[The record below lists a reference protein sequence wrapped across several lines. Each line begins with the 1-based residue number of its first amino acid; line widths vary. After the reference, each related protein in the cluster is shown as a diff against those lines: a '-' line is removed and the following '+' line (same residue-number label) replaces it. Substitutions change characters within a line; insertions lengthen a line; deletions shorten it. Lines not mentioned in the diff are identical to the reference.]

1 MTDEPKSPP
10 PDSSDT
16 QASES
21 DDTSRAGKTAPARD
35 TKAPGSPEA
44 AADSGTIPPPPD
56 ADLPRPSP
64 ESQAAQTGKAPSGT
78 SDSGTTVPAA
88 SAETQTGETETA
100 SKAAP
105 SARPKPP
112 SAPPANETPEEKK
125 ARLERI
131 IAEAKAKKEAA
142 AAAAA
147 QTEGGEPKA
156 AASAEASTTEGA
168 EVSTKAGAETAPGEG
183 GEASATP
190 SARPPGGKS
199 PEVGDPLKSPSQ
211 ADLERAAKI
220 AEAKARAA
228 ALKEAAA
235 GKSPAAT
242 PGAARTPATPGA
254 AKTPAAASAAGAGV
268 PKPPVKKKDEGP
280 KPADASD
287 HPLVKRLRE
296 KLGEAVTG
304 AFTFLGQLSIH
315 VRSDSVVEAC
325 RALRDDAETPFNYL
339 SDLTCVHWPERDDAP
354 FELVYNLYSISK
366 NERVR
371 VKSAAGEDGI
381 ESVTS
386 VWPTANWMEREV
398 YDLFGIRFGNH
409 PDLRRLLLPKD
420 WDGHPLRKD
429 YPLEFM
435 ENEWTT
441 RHLPIFDEV
450 QREQLAQ
457 RRAYGLEIL
466 QTPDERRL
474 RELFRDGRDPLPKE
488 HK

>member
-1 MTDEPKSPP
+1 MTDEPKTPP
-10 PDSSDT
+10 RSTDT

-21 DDTSRAGKTAPARD
+21 DDTSRAAKTISNADDKAR
-35 TKAPGSPEA
+35 GSAEA
-44 AADSGTIPPPPD
+44 TAGTLPPPPD
-56 ADLPRPSP
+56 ADLPRPTP
-64 ESQAAQTGKAPSGT
+64 ESQAALTGKAPSGSST
-78 SDSGTTVPAA
+78 SGTTVPAA
-88 SAETQTGETETA
+88 GGEIEAATT
-100 SKAAP
+100 AP
-105 SARPKPP
+105 SAKPRPA
-112 SAPPANETPEEKK
+112 SAPPNETPEEKK

-142 AAAAA
+142 AAQA
-147 QTEGGEPKA
+147 EGGEQRPA
-156 AASAEASTTEGA
+156 ARAEAATTEGTKT
-168 EVSTKAGAETAPGEG
+168 STKEGAETASAAG
-183 GEASATP
+183 GEAAASP

-199 PEVGDPLKSPSQ
+199 PEVGDPSKSPSL
-211 ADLERAAKI
+211 ADLERASKI

-235 GKSPAAT
+235 AKTPAAT
-242 PGAARTPATPGA
+242 PGAGVPTATPGA
-254 AKTPAAASAAGAGV
+254 AKTPATAAAGAGV

-280 KPADASD
+280 KPSDASD

-296 KLGEAVTG
+296 KLGDAVTG
-304 AFTFLGQLSIH
+304 AFNFLGQLSIH
-315 VRSDSVVEAC
+315 VRGDSVVAAC

-339 SDLTCVHWPERDDAP
+339 SDLTCVHWPEREDAP

-371 VKSAAGEDGI
+371 VKAAADEADGI
-381 ESVTS
+381 ESVTG

-398 YDLFGIRFGNH
+398 FDLFGVRFKNH
-409 PDLRRLLLPKD
+409 PDMRRLLLPSD

-435 ENEWTT
+435 ENEWTA
-441 RHLPIFDEV
+441 RHLPVFNEV
-450 QREQLAQ
+450 QREQLMQ
-457 RRAYGLEIL
+457 RRAYGLDIL
-466 QTPDERRL
+466 QTPDERRI

>member
-1 MTDEPKSPP
+1 MTDEPKTP

-16 QASES
+16 HASES
-21 DDTSRAGKTAPARD
+21 DEARAADSAPARAD
-35 TKAPGSPEA
+35 KAPGSAEA
-44 AADSGTIPPPPD
+44 AADAGQLPPPPD
-56 ADLPRPSP
+56 ADLPRPTP
-64 ESQAAQTGKAPSGT
+64 ESQAAQTGKSPSGT

-88 SAETQTGETETA
+88 SAETETAAGKTETSAA
-100 SKAAP
+100 SKPAP
-105 SARPKPP
+105 PARPKPA

-147 QTEGGEPKA
+147 AAEGGEPK
-156 AASAEASTTEGA
+156 SA
-168 EVSTKAGAETAPGEG
+168 EG
-183 GEASATP
+183 GEASATTSP
-190 SARPPGGKS
+190 RPPGGKS

-235 GKSPAAT
+235 GKTPA
-242 PGAARTPATPGA
+242 ATPGA
-254 AKTPAAASAAGAGV
+254 AKTPAAAGAGAGV

-296 KLGEAVTG
+296 KLGDAVTG

-315 VRSDSVVEAC
+315 VRADANVAAC
-325 RALRDDAETPFNYL
+325 RALRDDAESPFDYL

-354 FELVYNLYSISK
+354 FELVYNLYSIAK

-371 VKSAAGEDGI
+371 VKAAAGDEGI
-381 ESVTS
+381 ASVTS
-386 VWPTANWMEREV
+386 VWPSANWMEREV
-398 YDLFGIRFGNH
+398 YDLFGVRFRGH

-435 ENEWTT
+435 ENEWTA

-450 QREQLAQ
+450 QREQLQQ

-466 QTPDERRL
+466 QTPDERRI
-474 RELFRDGRDPLPKE
+474 REIFRDARDPLPKE

>member
-1 MTDEPKSPP
+1 MTDEPKNPPESP
-10 PDSSDT
+10 DT
-16 QASES
+16 SPES
-21 DDTSRAGKTAPARD
+21 DETRRAADTSP
-35 TKAPGSPEA
+35 
-44 AADSGTIPPPPD
+44 AADAGELPPPPD
-56 ADLPRPSP
+56 ADEPRPTP
-64 ESQAAQTGKAPSGT
+64 ESQAALTGKAPSGSST
-78 SDSGTTVPAA
+78 SGTTVPA
-88 SAETQTGETETA
+88 SSVEAEKTPVA
-100 SKAAP
+100 K
-105 SARPKPP
+105 PKP
-112 SAPPANETPEEKK
+112 APPPSNETPEEKK

-147 QTEGGEPKA
+147 Q
-156 AASAEASTTEGA
+156 AEA
-168 EVSTKAGAETAPGEG
+168 AGG
-183 GEASATP
+183 GEAP
-190 SARPPGGKS
+190 PPGGKS

-235 GKSPAAT
+235 
-242 PGAARTPATPGA
+242 
-254 AKTPAAASAAGAGV
+254 AKTPAAPGAEKPAAAPKPAAAGAGV

-280 KPADASD
+280 KPVESPD
-287 HPLVKRLRE
+287 HPLFKRLRE
-296 KLGEAVTG
+296 RFGDHVEG
-304 AFTFLGQLSIH
+304 AFTFVNQLSIH
-315 VRSDSVVEAC
+315 VRADSIVEVC
-325 RALRDDAETPFNYL
+325 KALRDDAETPFDYL
-339 SDLTCVHWPERDDAP
+339 SDLTCVHWPEREDAP
-354 FELVYNLYSISK
+354 FEVVYNLYSISE

-371 VKSAAGEDGI
+371 LKANAGEAGI
-381 ESVTS
+381 DSVTS
-386 VWPTANWMEREV
+386 VWPSANWMEREA
-398 YDLFGIRFGNH
+398 YDLFGVNFNNH

-441 RHLPIFDEV
+441 RHLPEFTEV

-466 QTPDERRL
+466 QTPDERRI
-474 RELFRDGRDPLPKE
+474 REIFRDGRDPLPKE

>member
-1 MTDEPKSPP
+1 MTDEPKTPP

-21 DDTSRAGKTAPARD
+21 DDEARAAQSSPARD
-35 TKAPGSPEA
+35 RKAPGSAEA
-44 AADSGTIPPPPD
+44 AAGSGTIPPPPD
-56 ADLPRPSP
+56 SDLPRPSP

-88 SAETQTGETETA
+88 SVETQTGESETA
-100 SKAAP
+100 TKAAP
-105 SARPKPP
+105 PARPKPAP
-112 SAPPANETPEEKK
+112 SATPPNETPEEKK

-131 IAEAKAKKEAA
+131 ITEAKAKKEAA
-142 AAAAA
+142 A
-147 QTEGGEPKA
+147 Q
-156 AASAEASTTEGA
+156 
-168 EVSTKAGAETAPGEG
+168 VEG
-183 GEASATP
+183 GEAPSATP

-242 PGAARTPATPGA
+242 PGAGVPTATPGA
-254 AKTPAAASAAGAGV
+254 AKPSAAAAGAGV

-287 HPLVKRLRE
+287 HPVVKRLRE
-296 KLGEAVTG
+296 KLGEALTG

-315 VRSDSVVEAC
+315 VRAEAVVEAC

-354 FELVYNLYSISK
+354 FEMVYNLYSISK

-371 VKSAAGEDGI
+371 VKSATGEEGI

-398 YDLFGIRFGNH
+398 FDLFGVRFRNH